1 MIEYGRNPS
10 DEAGRRSQDESDAEE
25 EEEGKG
31 GYLYDLGDCQL
42 DE

>member
-10 DEAGRRSQDESDAEE
+10 DEAGRRSQDESEAVEE
-25 EEEGKG
+25 EDGKG
-31 GYLYDLGDCQL
+31 GSLYDIGDWQR